1 MYSKTIYV
9 NFRLIDRSF
18 DPHAPWFLSYNT
30 SSMKYLLLP
39 SICPEVQASHKKYSR
54 DHVSESDR
62 QYIVQHHIFNGH
74 LRTIEHTVR
83 NQEHVCDRVLEV
95 QEGDGHDCAYE

>member
-1 MYSKTIYV
+1 
-9 NFRLIDRSF
+9 
-18 DPHAPWFLSYNT
+18 
-30 SSMKYLLLP
+30 MKYLLLP

-83 NQEHVCDRVLEV
+83 NQEHVCVHVPQRVRLRHCV
-95 QEGDGHDCAYE
+95 RVHACFDAVVGLAFT